1 MTTTTLNP
9 TATERQD
16 LLRRALLADGIVSGG
31 AGAVL
36 LLAAEPFGDL
46 FGMPTVLLRWAGV
59 SLFPFAAV
67 LVYLATRPRIPRRYA
82 WGVVGYNLLWAI
94 DSILLLA
101 LGWVEPT
108 ALGYAFVLVQ
118 ALAVLGFAELQYFG
132 LRRSA

>member
-9 TATERQD
+9 TVTDRQG

-31 AGAVL
+31 TGALL
-36 LLAAEPFGDL
+36 LLAAASFGDL
-46 FGMPTVLLRWAGV
+46 FGLPATLLRWAAV
-59 SLFPFAAV
+59 SLLPFAAV

-82 WGVVGYNLLWAI
+82 WGVVGYNLLWVI
-94 DSILLLA
+94 DSVLLLA